1 MHAHPSLTT
10 STLLLFLALL
20 STVIP
25 LSSSADL
32 APPPLLP
39 ILIPDSRALIPRVQ
53 KVDSHNNADTDTIV
67 IAAESDAATTTSS
80 SSSSSSSS
88 TSTTTALRTTTTEI
102 STTRVVTAVA
112 SSSTSSGGI
121 PCTAAGRRAVCG
133 NGGSGAPGGM
143 FFGEGKVLGVVV
155 LCGLVVPGVLVMG
168 G

>member
-10 STLLLFLALL
+10 SILLLFLALL

-67 IAAESDAATTTSS
+67 IAAESDATTT
-80 SSSSSSSS
+80 SSSS